1 MKPQQFVKI
10 DDNIIGFVARMYER
24 TEKSLIEDVQK
35 LKDWMQT
42 QPHFP
47 EILDDKRIE
56 NFFLLNK
63 CSMEKTKQAI
73 DMYYTIRTLIPDM
86 FENIHPNLP
95 QMQELMD
102 IAYCTI
108 LPRLTNDMYRVLAFK
123 IRNEHLIDKMEPHN
137 VMGLLLNIQELRL
150 KEDVMFGD
158 IVILDLKGINM
169 GYVAKLT
176 PSIVSKFLTI
186 YEKVFSMR
194 IKAVYIINSQ
204 SFINTVLNILKTI
217 MKPKLFD
224 RIHVC
229 QDTSILSNI
238 PKEILPK
245 DYGGDESSLEQLQE
259 ILKEKFVQY
268 QDRFDRLEKL
278 RVNNSLRPAKLE
290 NDELLGFHGNFK
302 KLSVD

>member
-1 MKPQQFVKI
+1 
-10 DDNIIGFVARMYER
+10 
-24 TEKSLIEDVQK
+24 
-35 LKDWMQT
+35 
-42 QPHFP
+42 
-47 EILDDKRIE
+47 
-56 NFFLLNK
+56 
-63 CSMEKTKQAI
+63 MEKTKQAI

-95 QMQELMD
+95 QMQELLD

-108 LPRLTNDMYRVLAFK
+108 LPRLTDDMYRVLAFK
-123 IRNEHLIDKMEPHN
+123 MRNEHLIDKMEPHN

-158 IVILDLKGINM
+158 IVIFDMKGINM
-169 GYVAKLT
+169 GYLAKLT
-176 PSIVSKFLTI
+176 PSILSKFLAI

-194 IKAVYIINSQ
+194 IKATYIINSP
-204 SFINTVLNILKTI
+204 SFINTVLMILKTI
-217 MKPKLFD
+217 LKPKLFE

-229 QDTSILSNI
+229 EDTSILSNI

-245 DYGGDESSLEQLQE
+245 DYGGDESSLEQLQD

-268 QDRFDRLEKL
+268 QDRFDQLEKL